1 MSRNRKSA
9 KAAGARMEQ
18 AVADYLAWALNDRR
32 VERRHLTGTKDRG
45 DITGILLDGERV
57 VIEVK
62 DTARAGISGHLTEAQ
77 TEAGNDDAVFWAVVQ
92 KRHGIG
98 IDSPLKV
105 GQQLVV
111 MTLNQYATI
120 LNHGVPLGEE
130 MES

>member
-1 MSRNRKSA
+1 
-9 KAAGARMEQ
+9 MEQ
-18 AVADYLAWALNDRR
+18 AVADYLAWALNDHR
-32 VERRHLTGTKDRG
+32 VERRHLSGSQDRG
-45 DITGILLDGERV
+45 DITGVMLDGERV
-57 VIEVK
+57 CIEVK
-62 DTARAGISGHLTEAQ
+62 NTSRSDVSAHLAEAQ

>member
-18 AVADYLAWALNDRR
+18 AVADYLAWALTDRR
-32 VERRHLTGTKDRG
+32 VERRHLSGSQDRG
-45 DITGILLDGERV
+45 DITGVMLDGERV
-57 VIEVK
+57 CIEVK
-62 DTARAGISGHLTEAQ
+62 NTSRSDVSAHLAEAQ

-92 KRHGIG
+92 KRHGVG

>member
-1 MSRNRKSA
+1 MTRNRKSA
-9 KAAGARMEQ
+9 KQAGARMEQ
-18 AVADYLAWALNDRR
+18 AVADYLAWALNDSR
-32 VERRHLTGTKDRG
+32 VERRHLSGSQDRG
-45 DITGILLDGERV
+45 DITGVMLDGERV
-57 VIEVK
+57 CIEVK
-62 DTARAGISGHLTEAQ
+62 NTSRSDVSAHLAEAQ

-92 KRHGIG
+92 KRHGVG

-120 LNHGVPLGEE
+120 LNHGVALGEE

>member
-9 KAAGARMEQ
+9 KQAGARMEQ

-45 DITGILLDGERV
+45 DITGVMLDGERV
-57 VIEVK
+57 CIEVK
-62 DTARAGISGHLTEAQ
+62 NTSRSDVSVHLAEAQ

-92 KRHGIG
+92 KRHGVG

>member
-18 AVADYLAWALNDRR
+18 AVADYLAWALNDHR
-32 VERRHLTGTKDRG
+32 VERRHLSGSQDRG
-45 DITGILLDGERV
+45 DITGVMLDGERV
-57 VIEVK
+57 CIEVK
-62 DTARAGISGHLTEAQ
+62 NTSRSDVSAHLAEAQ

-92 KRHGIG
+92 KRHGVG

>member
-32 VERRHLTGTKDRG
+32 VERRHLSGSQDRG
-45 DITGILLDGERV
+45 DITGVMLDGERV
-57 VIEVK
+57 CIEVK
-62 DTARAGISGHLTEAQ
+62 NTSRSDVSAHLAEAQ

-120 LNHGVPLGEE
+120 LNHGVPLGRE